1 MILVWCHRQMIYN
14 VGDFISHY
22 GILNSELMVF
32 VDDNVVRSRQMR
44 VFLLCSQVP
53 IFVSAINHCLGRSQ
67 PSNVS
72 FLRTIE
78 YFGLF
83 ISESFVVCCG

>member
-1 MILVWCHRQMIYN
+1 
-14 VGDFISHY
+14 
-22 GILNSELMVF
+22 MVF

-53 IFVSAINHCLGRSQ
+53 IFLALPIIVLEDLNH
-67 PSNVS
+67 PMYP

-83 ISESFVVCCG
+83 ISESFVVCFSVNLFVVDDSRPVSSMDHR